1 MEYPGRAP
9 AHPDGPPRLVADGA
23 LLFITMLWGLTF
35 VAVKDAVAAVPV
47 FTFLALRFGLAALVL
62 AGVLSWRRT
71 GWRRTGPPPRGRE
84 AAGPEEGGGP
94 PAGGGRG
101 ARLGLLTGLLL
112 FAGYALQTLGL
123 QYTTPGKAGF
133 ITGLSVVLVPVLDAL
148 AFRRPQDRTAL
159 AGVALAAAGMALMF
173 LEPADLAVR
182 RGDLLVLGCALAFGA
197 HVTAVAHFG
206 RRVELVSFTLWQV
219 LAVAALSAGAATLEG
234 WSLAGMD
241 REVAATL
248 LLTGPVVSGLLLLLQ
263 VWGQRHTSATHAA
276 LIFAT
281 EPIFAAI
288 AGVALAG
295 ERFGPR
301 GAAGAAL
308 ILAGMLLAEAG
319 RLYRGIGV
327 GQKGLRAAS
336 RTP

>member
-35 VAVKDAVAAVPV
+35 VAVKNAVAAVPV
-47 FTFLALRFGLAALVL
+47 FTFLALRFGLAAPVL
-62 AGVLSWRRT
+62 AGVLAWRRA
-71 GWRRTGPPPRGRE
+71 GRPPRGRGE
-84 AAGPEEGGGP
+84 PVPEEGGGLL
-94 PAGGGRG
+94 AGGRG

-173 LEPADLAVR
+173 LEPADLSVR

-206 RRVELVSFTLWQV
+206 RRVELVGFTMWQV

-234 WSLAGMD
+234 WSLAGVD

-319 RLYRGIGV
+319 RLYRGVGV

>member
-1 MEYPGRAP
+1 M
-9 AHPDGPPRLVADGA
+9 ADSA

-35 VAVKDAVAAVPV
+35 VAVKDAVAAIPV

-62 AGVLSWRRT
+62 AGVLAWQRAGRR
-71 GWRRTGPPPRGRE
+71 
-84 AAGPEEGGGP
+84 P
-94 PAGGGRG
+94 PAGRSQGV
-101 ARLGLLTGLLL
+101 RLGLLTGLLL

-219 LAVAALSAGAATLEG
+219 LAVVALSSGAATLQG
-234 WSLAGMD
+234 WRLEGMD
-241 REVAATL
+241 REAVGTL
-248 LLTGPVVSGLLLLLQ
+248 LLTGPVVSGFLLLLQ

-281 EPIFAAI
+281 EPIFAALG
-288 AGVALAG
+288 GVALAG
-295 ERFGPR
+295 ERFGPQ
-301 GAAGAAL
+301 AVAGAAL

-319 RLYRGIGV
+319 RLYWGVGV
-327 GQKGLRAAS
+327 GQKGLGAAS